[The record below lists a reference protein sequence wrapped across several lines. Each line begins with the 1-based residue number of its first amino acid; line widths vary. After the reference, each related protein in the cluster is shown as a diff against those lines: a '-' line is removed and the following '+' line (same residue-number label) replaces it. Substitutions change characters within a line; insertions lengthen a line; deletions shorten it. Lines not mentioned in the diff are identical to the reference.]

1 VNITGTKITFLN
13 LNKETKMQFCKVTI
27 ETPLAPETHW
37 LPSLKQAKKFVA
49 DKQKADPSLVSKIE
63 EVEFPTGKKHL
74 LAWLSSQPAEES
86 LPF

>member
-1 VNITGTKITFLN
+1 
-13 LNKETKMQFCKVTI
+13 MQFCKVTI
-27 ETPLAPETHW
+27 ENPLALETHW

-49 DKQKADPSLVSKIE
+49 DKQKFDPSLVSKIE

-74 LAWLSSQPAEES
+74 LAWLSSKTVEKA